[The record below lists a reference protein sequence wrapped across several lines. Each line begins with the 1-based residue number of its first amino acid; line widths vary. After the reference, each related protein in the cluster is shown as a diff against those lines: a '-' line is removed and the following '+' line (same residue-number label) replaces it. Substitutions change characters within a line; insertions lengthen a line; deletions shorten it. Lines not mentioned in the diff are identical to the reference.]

1 MKRLKIAAVLVLGLS
16 ILFYFFF
23 DFCKHAPVLGASNPF
38 AEDPYDAVGSF
49 GIFLAFVSAVLTML
63 RAFRPSQQ
71 DKPADGQIVLYL
83 HAGTVSLLA
92 VVITLAADA
101 IGLGRAVVTS
111 GSFPAA
117 GPLAAILGGMT
128 LITLGAGW
136 IFLRVARSVKIS
148 PVGRPWWRVGII
160 SGLAILI
167 LAFYPLQWRES
178 GVPGG
183 VFTALVGM
191 SVLFVTT
198 WGLATAIFPIN
209 EFEYE
214 DVFDDM
220 AAFFQREEKRMS
232 SLADPIKWAGKTAA
246 SQPMRGLLGWLNPR
260 RHRWNLVILAAAA
273 MGLMLVAVEFLAE
286 GMPTNLGRALMVVG
300 VYAGIG
306 GAGVVLGYVLFE
318 KYLGIFRVE

>member
-1 MKRLKIAAVLVLGLS
+1 MKRLKFSALLVLGLS

-23 DFCKHAPVLGASNPF
+23 DFCKHAPVLGASNPY

-63 RAFRPSQQ
+63 RAFRPTQQ
-71 DKPADGQIVLYL
+71 NKPADGQIVLYL
-83 HAGTVSLLA
+83 RAETVALLS
-92 VVITLAADA
+92 VVVTLAADA
-101 IGLGRAVVTS
+101 IGLGRAVVTK

-117 GPLAAILGGMT
+117 IPLAGILGGMT
-128 LITLGAGW
+128 FVTLGAAW
-136 IFLRVARSVKIS
+136 IFLRAARSMEIL
-148 PVGRPWWRVGII
+148 PVRRSWWRAGII
-160 SGLAILI
+160 SGLVILI

-198 WGLATAIFPIN
+198 WGLATAIFPMN

-214 DVFDDM
+214 DVFDDVT
-220 AAFFQREEKRMS
+220 AFFQRGEKRIS
-232 SLADPIKWAGKTAA
+232 GFAGPINQAGKPAA
-246 SQPMRGLLGWLNPR
+246 FPPMRGLLGWLNPR
-260 RHRWNLVILAAAA
+260 RHQWNLVILAAAA
-273 MGLMLVAVEFLAE
+273 MGLMVVSVESLAE
-286 GMPTNLGRALMVVG
+286 GMPTNLGRALLVVG
-300 VYAGIG
+300 VYVCIG
-306 GAGVVLGYVLFE
+306 GAGVVLGYVLFG

>member
-63 RAFRPSQQ
+63 RVFRPSQQ

-83 HAGTVSLLA
+83 HAGTVALLA

-148 PVGRPWWRVGII
+148 PVRRPWWRVGII

-167 LAFYPLQWRES
+167 LAVYPLQWRES

-273 MGLMLVAVEFLAE
+273 MGLMLLAVEFLAE
-286 GMPTNLGRALMVVG
+286 GMPTNLGRALMMVG